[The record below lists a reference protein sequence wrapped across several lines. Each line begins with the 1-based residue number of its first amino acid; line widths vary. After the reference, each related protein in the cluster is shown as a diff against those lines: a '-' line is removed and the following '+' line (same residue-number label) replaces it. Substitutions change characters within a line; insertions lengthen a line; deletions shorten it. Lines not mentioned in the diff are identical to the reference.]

1 MSHHHNTTKRKNG
14 TATWVA
20 IGAVILIILLL
31 VWQFVA
37 LGTGDTDVSG
47 DNGFT
52 PEFITPAVNLISGLF

>member
-14 TATWVA
+14 AATWVA

>member
-1 MSHHHNTTKRKNG
+1 MSHHNTTKRKNG
-14 TATWVA
+14 AATWVA

-52 PEFITPAVNLISGLF
+52 QPEFITPVVNLISGLF